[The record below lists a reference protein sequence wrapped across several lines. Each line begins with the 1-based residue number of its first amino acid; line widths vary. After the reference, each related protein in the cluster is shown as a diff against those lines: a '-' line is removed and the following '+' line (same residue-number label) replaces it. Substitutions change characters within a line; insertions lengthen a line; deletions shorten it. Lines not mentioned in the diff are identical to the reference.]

1 MFSLV
6 KTVLTMTSYA
16 RLCVHMDKTR
26 GKVLGEKDSY
36 FIRMV
41 ELPYSVART

>member
-6 KTVLTMTSYA
+6 KTVLIMTGYA
-16 RLCVHMDKTR
+16 RLCVPMDETR
-26 GKVLGEKDSY
+26 GKVLGEKNSC